1 MVKVKEVIMK
11 KSFRAINLHWS
22 GSGSSSGGASLRS
35 SSSHRDWGI
44 WRPGGYAIVQHNRT
58 ADNVVSH
65 VKVEV
70 LFPVT
75 HGEQQL
81 RQIVGV
87 KG

>member
-22 GSGSSSGGASLRS
+22 GSG